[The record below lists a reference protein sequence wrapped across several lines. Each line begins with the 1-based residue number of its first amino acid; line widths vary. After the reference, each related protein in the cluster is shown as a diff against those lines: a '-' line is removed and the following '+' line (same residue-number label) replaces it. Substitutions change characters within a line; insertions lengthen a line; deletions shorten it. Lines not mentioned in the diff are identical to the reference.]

1 MTIRALLFDL
11 WGTLLYI
18 RDVDDM
24 EARRRRL
31 LDRTVV
37 GLANAGHPYAE
48 ETVAAALAEFGDE
61 HSAMHR
67 KGRDISQPER
77 LVLVLERIEPGLASR
92 MSGTALLAFEDAV
105 ADVRLRDRK
114 DRTFPAPGALAA
126 VEEARGRGLALGLVS
141 VTGLTPGYVLRD
153 VLDGH
158 GLLRH
163 FEALTFSDEARMAKP
178 APEIFHCTLEV
189 LAVEADEAVFIGD
202 TPFADVAGPQAL
214 GMTAVQVG
222 NRQED
227 GVTPDAR
234 IDSLEELFPALQ
246 RLGLVD

>member
-1 MTIRALLFDL
+1 MAIRALLFDL
-11 WGTLLYI
+11 WGTLLFI

-31 LDRTVV
+31 LDRTVE
-37 GLANAGHPYAE
+37 GLAKAGHPCAE
-48 ETVAAALAEFGDE
+48 ETVAAALAEFSDE

-67 KGRDISQPER
+67 EGRDISQPER
-77 LVLVLERIEPGLASR
+77 LALVLERIEPGLASR
-92 MSGTALLAFEDAV
+92 MSATDFLAFEDAV
-105 ADVRLRDRK
+105 ADIRLRDRK

-153 VLDGH
+153 VLNGH

-178 APEIFHCTLEV
+178 APEIFHCTLQV
-189 LAVEADEAVFIGD
+189 LGVAPKDAVFIGD
-202 TPFADVAGPQAL
+202 TPFADVAGPQKI

-222 NRQED
+222 SRQEE
-227 GVTPDAR
+227 GVTPDAKV
-234 IDSLEELFPALQ
+234 DSLEELFPALQ
-246 RLGLVD
+246 GLGLVD

>member
-1 MTIRALLFDL
+1 MTVRALLFDL
-11 WGTLLYI
+11 WGTLLHV

-48 ETVAAALAEFGDE
+48 ETVAAALAGFGDE

-67 KGRDISQPER
+67 EGRDISQPER
-77 LVLVLERIEPGLASR
+77 LALVLERIEPGLASR
-92 MSGTALLAFEDAV
+92 MSATSLLAFEDAV
-105 ADVRLRDRK
+105 ADVRLRDSI
-114 DRTFPAPGALAA
+114 PAPGARAC
-126 VEEARGRGLALGLVS
+126 VEEAHGRGLALGLVC

-178 APEIFHCTLEV
+178 APEIFHCTLQV
-189 LAVEADEAVFIGD
+189 LGVAPQDAVFIGD
-202 TPFADVAGPQAL
+202 TPFADVAGPQQL

-222 NRQED
+222 DQQLD

-234 IDSLEELFPALQ
+234 LETLDELFAALQ
-246 RLGLVD
+246 GLGLVD

>member
-31 LDRTVV
+31 LDRTVL
-37 GLANAGHPYAE
+37 GLTNAGYPYTK
-48 ETVAAALAEFGDE
+48 ETVAAALTTFGEE

-67 KGRDISQPER
+67 RGRDISQPER
-77 LVLVLERIEPGLASR
+77 LALVLERIETGLASR
-92 MSGTALLAFEDAV
+92 MSATALLAVEDAV
-105 ADVRLRDRK
+105 ADVRLRDSV
-114 DRTFPAPGALAA
+114 PAPGALAV
-126 VEEARGRGLALGLVS
+126 VEEAHGRGLALGLVC

-163 FEALTFSDEARMAKP
+163 FGALTFSDEARMAKP
-178 APEIFHCTLEV
+178 TPEVFHCTLQV
-189 LAVEADEAVFIGD
+189 LGVAPQDAVFIGD

-214 GMTAVQVG
+214 GMKAVQVG

-234 IDSLEELFPALQ
+234 LDSLDELFPALE
-246 RLGLVD
+246 RLGLVE

>member
-11 WGTLLYI
+11 WGTLLFI

-31 LDRTVV
+31 LDRTVA
-37 GLANAGHPYAE
+37 GLADAGHPYPE
-48 ETVAAALAEFGDE
+48 ETVAVALVDFADE

-67 KGRDISQPER
+67 LGRDVSQPER
-77 LVLVLERIEPGLASR
+77 LALVLERIEPGLASR
-92 MSGTALLAFEDAV
+92 MSGAALLAVEDAV
-105 ADVRLRDRK
+105 ADVRLRDSI
-114 DRTFPAPGALAA
+114 PAPGALAC
-126 VEEARGRGLALGLVS
+126 VEEAHGRGLALGLVC

-163 FEALTFSDEARMAKP
+163 CEALTVSDEARMAKP
-178 APEIFHCTLEV
+178 APEIFHCTLQV
-189 LAVEADEAVFIGD
+189 LGVEAHEAVFIGD

-227 GVTPDAR
+227 GVTPDAQL
-234 IDSLEELFPALQ
+234 DSLEELFPALQ
-246 RLGLVD
+246 GLGLVD

>member
-48 ETVAAALAEFGDE
+48 ETVAAALSGFGDE

-67 KGRDISQPER
+67 EGRDISQPER
-77 LVLVLERIEPGLASR
+77 LALVLERIEPGLATR
-92 MSGTALLAFEDAV
+92 MSGTALLAVEDAV
-105 ADVRLRDRK
+105 ADVRLRDSN
-114 DRTFPAPGALAA
+114 PAPGALAC
-126 VEEARGRGLALGLVS
+126 VEEAHGRGLALGLVC

-178 APEIFHCTLEV
+178 APEIFHCTLQV
-189 LAVEADEAVFIGD
+189 LGVALQDAVFIGD

-234 IDSLEELFPALQ
+234 IDSLEELFPALA

>member
-1 MTIRALLFDL
+1 MTVRALLFDL

-31 LDRTVV
+31 LDRMVV

-48 ETVAAALAEFGDE
+48 GTVAAALAGFGDE

-67 KGRDISQPER
+67 EGRDISQPER
-77 LVLVLERIEPGLASR
+77 LALVLERIEPGLASR
-92 MSGTALLAFEDAV
+92 MSATSLLAFEDAV
-105 ADVRLRDRK
+105 ADVRLRDSI
-114 DRTFPAPGALAA
+114 PAPGALAC
-126 VEEARGRGLALGLVS
+126 VEEAHGRGLALGLVC

-178 APEIFHCTLEV
+178 APEIFHCTLQV
-189 LAVEADEAVFIGD
+189 LGVAPQDAVFIGD

-222 NRQED
+222 SRQEE

-234 IDSLEELFPALQ
+234 LDSLDELFPALR

>member
-1 MTIRALLFDL
+1 MLFDL

-37 GLANAGHPYAE
+37 GLANAGHPCAE
-48 ETVAAALAEFGDE
+48 ETVAAALAGFGDE

-67 KGRDISQPER
+67 EGRDISQPER
-77 LVLVLERIEPGLASR
+77 LALVLERIEPGLASR
-92 MSGTALLAFEDAV
+92 MSATSLLAFEDAV
-105 ADVRLRDRK
+105 ADVRLRDSI
-114 DRTFPAPGALAA
+114 PAPGALAC
-126 VEEARGRGLALGLVS
+126 VEETHGRGLALGLVC

-178 APEIFHCTLEV
+178 APEIFHCTLQV
-189 LAVEADEAVFIGD
+189 LGVAPQDAVFIGD

-222 NRQED
+222 SRQEE

-234 IDSLEELFPALQ
+234 LESLDELFPALR

>member
-1 MTIRALLFDL
+1 MTVRALLFDL

-67 KGRDISQPER
+67 EGRDISQPER
-77 LVLVLERIEPGLASR
+77 LALVLERIEPGLASR
-92 MSGTALLAFEDAV
+92 MSGTALLAVEDAV
-105 ADVRLRDRK
+105 ADVRLRDSIS
-114 DRTFPAPGALAA
+114 APGALAC
-126 VEEARGRGLALGLVS
+126 VEEAHGRGLALGLVC

-178 APEIFHCTLEV
+178 APEIFHCTLQV
-189 LAVEADEAVFIGD
+189 LGVAPRDAVFIGD

-222 NRQED
+222 HRQED

-234 IDSLEELFPALQ
+234 IDSLEELFPALA

>member
-48 ETVAAALAEFGDE
+48 ETVAAALVEFGDE

-67 KGRDISQPER
+67 EGRDISQPER
-77 LVLVLERIEPGLASR
+77 LVLVLERIEPGLATR

-105 ADVRLRDRK
+105 ADVRLRDSI
-114 DRTFPAPGALAA
+114 PAPGALAC
-126 VEEARGRGLALGLVS
+126 VEEAHGRGLALGLVC

-234 IDSLEELFPALQ
+234 IGSLEELFPALA